1 MRENLFPSYDDVLMP
16 IEVAKALRVSTDT
29 VYIELNSGKLR
40 SKRVGR
46 QYWICKADLI
56 KYYMAS

>member
-1 MRENLFPSYDDVLMP
+1 MHETLFSSYGDILTP

-29 VYIELNSGKLR
+29 VYMELNNGKLR

-46 QYWICKADLI
+46 QYRICKADLI
-56 KYYMAS
+56 EYYMAS

>member
-1 MRENLFPSYDDVLMP
+1 MRETLFSSYGDILTP

-29 VYIELNSGKLR
+29 VYMELNNGKLR

-46 QYWICKADLI
+46 QYRICKADLI
-56 KYYMAS
+56 EYYMAS

>member
-1 MRENLFPSYDDVLMP
+1 MREALFSSYGDILTP

-29 VYIELNSGKLR
+29 VYIELNNGKLR

-46 QYWICKADLI
+46 QYRICKADLI
-56 KYYMAS
+56 EYYMAS

>member
-1 MRENLFPSYDDVLMP
+1 MREALFSSYGDILTP

-29 VYIELNSGKLR
+29 VYMELNNGKLR

-46 QYWICKADLI
+46 QYRICKADLI
-56 KYYMAS
+56 EYYMAS